1 MKHNSNT
8 MNYSIKSVKFF
19 DARNGEG
26 FNCTLFEN
34 GKKVAYVRDEGRGG
48 CLHYDCLNGWNFGSY
63 TFDEVVFN
71 LIDQHRQ
78 KKEEKK
84 GILVKREFGYAIL
97 QWGVTI
103 PTLLKK
109 YSNGLEV
116 IQNAYDKA
124 IKEGQEVLNKGYLAS
139 IGVNV

>member
-8 MNYSIKSVKFF
+8 MNYSVKSVKFF
-19 DARNGEG
+19 DTPDGGG
-26 FNCTLFEN
+26 FNCTLFQN
-34 GKKVAYVRDEGRGG
+34 GKKVAYVYDEGRGG
-48 CLHYDCLNGWNFGSY
+48 SLFYDCLNGWDFGSY

-71 LIDQHRQ
+71 LIDEHRQ

-97 QWGVTI
+97 QWKVTI

-109 YSNGLEV
+109 YSNGLQA
-116 IQNAYDKA
+116 IQNEYNRVVASG
-124 IKEGQEVLNKGYLAS
+124 EEVLNKDYLAS